1 MIEPEVSPFEDT
13 DSMAVAQAT
22 VMEWFPVQVIIH
34 LHLTD
39 L

>member
-13 DSMAVAQAT
+13 DSMAVAKLT

-34 LHLTD
+34 LHLID